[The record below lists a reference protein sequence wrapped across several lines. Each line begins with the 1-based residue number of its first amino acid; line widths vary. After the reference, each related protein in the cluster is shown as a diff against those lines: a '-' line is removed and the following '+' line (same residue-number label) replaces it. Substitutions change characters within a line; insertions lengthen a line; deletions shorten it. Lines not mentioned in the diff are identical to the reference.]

1 MDRGLEVAWFGGC
14 MSRSASGLEFTTDD
28 LHMYS

>member
-1 MDRGLEVAWFGGC
+1 MDRGLEVKSRC
-14 MSRSASGLEFTTDD
+14 MSRSASGLEITPDD